1 MIIRQTESLENIVEE
16 FSKFARMPKINKVR
30 SNFSEILDSKP
41 SIELTT
47 MLNEAT
53 PRDKLRIVIK
63 FVKRKTK
70 LLFFEVNNLFIKKSI
85 SFI

>member
-1 MIIRQTESLENIVEE
+1 MFDFIKIKFDNFLEI
-16 FSKFARMPKINKVR
+16 S
-30 SNFSEILDSKP
+30 DSKP
-41 SIELTT
+41 LIELIT

>member
-1 MIIRQTESLENIVEE
+1 MIGIILGGRLGYVIFYNPEYYFDNFLEI
-16 FSKFARMPKINKVR
+16 S
-30 SNFSEILDSKP
+30 DSKP
-41 SIELTT
+41 LIELIT